1 VSAKKI
7 LLVDDST
14 TMLLMEQMVLGSSGY
29 QILTAQD
36 GAAGLQAA
44 LSHRPDL
51 IILDVVMPVMNG
63 LEACRQLRAHE
74 TTRDTPILLVTTR
87 SESSYVQ
94 EGFVSGCSDYVLKP
108 INTHEL
114 LSKVKNLLGD

>member
-1 VSAKKI
+1 MSAKKI

-74 TTRDTPILLVTTR
+74 VTRETPILLVTTR
-87 SESSYVQ
+87 SESVYVQ
-94 EGFVSGCSDYVLKP
+94 EGFTSGCNDYVLKP

-114 LSKVKNLLGD
+114 LSKVKNLLGE

>member
-1 VSAKKI
+1 MSAKKI

-74 TTRDTPILLVTTR
+74 VTRETPILLVTTR
-87 SESSYVQ
+87 SESVYVQ
-94 EGFVSGCSDYVLKP
+94 EGFVSGCNDYVLKP

-114 LSKVKNLLGD
+114 LSKVKNLLVD

>member
-1 VSAKKI
+1 MSAKKI
-7 LLVDDST
+7 LLVDDSS

-36 GAAGLQAA
+36 GEAGLRAA
-44 LSHRPDL
+44 VSHRPDL
-51 IILDVVMPVMNG
+51 IILDVVMPVMDG
-63 LEACRQLRAHE
+63 LEACRQLRSHE
-74 TTRDTPILLVTTR
+74 VTRETPILLVTTR
-87 SESSYVQ
+87 SESVYVQ
-94 EGFVSGCSDYVLKP
+94 EGFISGCNDYVLKP